1 MGESTVLFM
10 QKGLPVSYERMTE
23 ESRTGWVAFDGEGI
37 EGILSYFRAA
47 PFSYQNDSS
56 VKELR
61 RACIRAVEK
70 KASSEALSALVYE
83 LMLAYFR
90 ALNQTEESA
99 PLAAAK
105 AFMEL
110 AEDKNSIFLVA
121 EKAGEIIGGCGLT
134 HILDE
139 GDIHNV
145 MVAPAYR
152 GQGIATRMLEKLLG
166 EGRNQGICEFTLE
179 VRVSNAPA
187 IRVYEKLGFV
197 SEGIRPKFYEQPVE
211 DALIMWKR

>member
-1 MGESTVLFM
+1 MLIIRKIKSNDAEYLGALAREMFTMPWST
-10 QKGLPVSYERMTE
+10 
-23 ESRTGWVAFDGEGI
+23 
-37 EGILSYFRAA
+37 
-47 PFSYQNDSS
+47 
-56 VKELR
+56 
-61 RACIRAVEK
+61 
-70 KASSEALSALVYE
+70 
-83 LMLAYFR
+83 
-90 ALNQTEESA
+90 
-99 PLAAAK
+99 K

-110 AEDKNSIFLVA
+110 TEDKNSIFLVA

-145 MVAPAYR
+145 MVTPAYR
-152 GQGIATRMLEKLLG
+152 GQGIATQMLEKLLE
-166 EGRNQGICEFTLE
+166 EGRKQGISEFTLE
-179 VRVSNAPA
+179 VRVSNEPA

>member
-1 MGESTVLFM
+1 MLIIRKIESKDAEHL
-10 QKGLPVSYERMTE
+10 G
-23 ESRTGWVAFDGEGI
+23 
-37 EGILSYFRAA
+37 
-47 PFSYQNDSS
+47 
-56 VKELR
+56 
-61 RACIRAVEK
+61 
-70 KASSEALSALVYE
+70 ALAQEMFTMPWS
-83 LMLAYFR
+83 
-90 ALNQTEESA
+90 T
-99 PLAAAK
+99 K

-121 EKAGEIIGGCGLT
+121 EKAGEVIGGCGLT

-152 GQGIATRMLEKLLG
+152 GQGIATRMLEKLLE
-166 EGRNQGICEFTLE
+166 EGRKQGISEFTLE
-179 VRVSNAPA
+179 VRVSNGPA
-187 IRVYEKLGFV
+187 IKVYEKLGFV

>member
-1 MGESTVLFM
+1 MLIIRKIESKDAEHL
-10 QKGLPVSYERMTE
+10 G
-23 ESRTGWVAFDGEGI
+23 
-37 EGILSYFRAA
+37 
-47 PFSYQNDSS
+47 
-56 VKELR
+56 
-61 RACIRAVEK
+61 
-70 KASSEALSALVYE
+70 ALAREMFTMPWS
-83 LMLAYFR
+83 
-90 ALNQTEESA
+90 T
-99 PLAAAK
+99 K

-152 GQGIATRMLEKLLG
+152 GQGIATRMLETLLE
-166 EGRNQGICEFTLE
+166 EGRNQGIRDFTLE
-179 VRVSNAPA
+179 VRVSNTPA

-197 SEGIRPKFYEQPVE
+197 SEGIRPKFYELPVE

>member
-1 MGESTVLFM
+1 MLIIRKIESKDAEHLGELAKEAFTMPWST
-10 QKGLPVSYERMTE
+10 
-23 ESRTGWVAFDGEGI
+23 
-37 EGILSYFRAA
+37 
-47 PFSYQNDSS
+47 
-56 VKELR
+56 
-61 RACIRAVEK
+61 
-70 KASSEALSALVYE
+70 
-83 LMLAYFR
+83 
-90 ALNQTEESA
+90 
-99 PLAAAK
+99 K